1 ALFLLSMQA
10 TFFSPAK
17 YGVLPELM
25 GEEDIS
31 KANGFLNM
39 GTFFAILLGTITG
52 SFLST
57 DLPIACGVMMA
68 ASWAG
73 LAFSF
78 LMSPLPPAKPDEPLA
93 LDPLQDIAANWK
105 LMYPDRAL
113 RIGSVAVNY
122 FWFMGAVLQLNIFL
136 YAKQMM

>member
-1 ALFLLSMQA
+1 
-10 TFFSPAK
+10 
-17 YGVLPELM
+17 M
-25 GEEDIS
+25 GEDDIS
-31 KANGFLNM
+31 KANGYLNM

-52 SFLST
+52 SFLSN
-57 DLPIACGVMMA
+57 DLPFACGVMMA

-78 LMSPLPPAKPDEPLA
+78 LMDPLPPAKPDEPLP
-93 LDPLQDIAANWK
+93 LDPLQDIVANWK

-136 YAKQMM
+136 YANK